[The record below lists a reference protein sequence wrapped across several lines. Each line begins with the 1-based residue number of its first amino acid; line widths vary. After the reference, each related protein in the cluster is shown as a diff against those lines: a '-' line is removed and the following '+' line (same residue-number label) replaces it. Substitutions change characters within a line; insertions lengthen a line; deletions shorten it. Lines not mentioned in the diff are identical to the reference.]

1 MNRQQAKE
9 LAPIVAAFGDGK
21 TIQFRATGCGNDMKR
36 YNIAAAEKMS
46 LYPGTIFSPLIEI
59 TEADNGEWVRYE
71 DERYRVTTDDW
82 EKGQTE

>member
-1 MNRQQAKE
+1 
-9 LAPIVAAFGDGK
+9 
-21 TIQFRATGCGNDMKR
+21 MKR

-82 EKGQTE
+82 EREEFSREEEEFESKFYNSDHDGHDSDEKGL